1 MCIRERTTAMDA
13 KLTIAPPPL
22 PRDISS
28 GIAAWHMK
36 NAVLKFTAI
45 SRSRISGFTSV
56 NGPKLKN
63 PPATLTR
70 MSRPPKCDCAA
81 AVAARAAAGC
91 VRSPAD
97 ALAAMPSAANSFTRS
112 ARPTAL
118 TSASSNFA
126 PARPKPRAT
135 AWPIWPTRPTPV
147 MSATM
152 PCRSSVPADLH
163 GKVGLITG
171 VGRVGH
177 GRGATLRESDG
188 SVPADDVDGPLNS
201 FAIVLQR
208 VVCAGDRPLGI
219 GEERKVEP
227 HLLDIA
233 AMAVDAGGVHAQRLH
248 LGGSEFGDLIA
259 HGGELAVSAGGIVA
273 RIEDQRHRPVLQ
285 QVAERVG
292 LAVGR
297 GRVERRCLAADR

>member
-112 ARPTAL
+112 
-118 TSASSNFA
+118 
-126 PARPKPRAT
+126 
-135 AWPIWPTRPTPV
+135 TRPTPV
-147 MSATM
+147 MSATL
-152 PCRSSVPADLH
+152 PCRSAGTDDV
-163 GKVGLITG
+163 V
-171 VGRVGH
+171 H

-227 HLLDIA
+227 HLLDIT

-285 QVAERVG
+285 QVAEHVG